1 MERYFSYS
9 SVPMSR
15 RLRESRG
22 ECHLER
28 VGPELDEGEGIVI
41 VVLEVWEWIL
51 EIFGGKV
58 ELKQR
63 VDFVDIEEGGTAQ
76 LISRINVLMTGQRI
90 EQNRS

>member
-1 MERYFSYS
+1 MEQYFSYS

-15 RLRESRG
+15 RLRESRR

-51 EIFGGKV
+51 EFFGGKV

-90 EQNRS
+90 E